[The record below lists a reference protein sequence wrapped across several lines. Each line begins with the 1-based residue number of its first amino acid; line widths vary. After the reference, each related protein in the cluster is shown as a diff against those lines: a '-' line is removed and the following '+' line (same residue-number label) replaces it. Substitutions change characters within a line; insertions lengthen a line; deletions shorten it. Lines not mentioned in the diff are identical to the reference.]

1 MSILERC
8 IDLETRYM
16 YSPLFDKGK
25 RTKYIEEALKNYKFY
40 SKCIRVLSKKKGKE
54 KLIRRIELL
63 RDKQARDYMYYSSR

>member
-1 MSILERC
+1 MLK
-8 IDLETRYM
+8 TRYIHEVL
-16 YSPLFDKGK
+16 YNEANKGK
-25 RTKYIEEALKNYKFY
+25 DIKATVENYKFY